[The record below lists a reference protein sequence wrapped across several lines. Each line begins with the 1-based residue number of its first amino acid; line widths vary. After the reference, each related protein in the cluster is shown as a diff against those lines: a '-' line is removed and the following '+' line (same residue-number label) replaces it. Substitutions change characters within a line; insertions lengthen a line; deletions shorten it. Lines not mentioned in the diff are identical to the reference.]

1 MNVYDEFPDGGMIF
15 SGESETAAVYEY
27 TPIGSLVSSGESET
41 AAVYEYTPTG
51 SLVSSGESE
60 TAAVYEYTPTG
71 SLVSSGESE
80 TAAVYEYTPIGSV
93 FSGGETTADIFFDNS
108 ISGGFLL
115 TGTSQVF
122 SIFNLMPIPSGA
134 RSDGSS
140 DVSLSQNLQ
149 IDFGGTL
156 VTGFATYNLV
166 VEPSVQGGI
175 QLGGEFAVLSGY
187 IAQGGNI
194 LAGTA
199 SIDIIVNIVPQ
210 NGLVSSGI
218 ASINC
223 NYDILVEG
231 GGVSLAGDTFVQIV
245 WLPTGGM
252 LVAGEATIG
261 IELTTSG
268 GILVS
273 ATADVTSFVNEPING
288 IATGGLIGNGTGRSD
303 QQRFKVSTAAG
314 FVSSSGISRY
324 GITSA
329 KYRPTGLV
337 QISSRTVYNL
347 KFDSIVLTIV
357 YNINA
362 QIERSVDFLWN
373 TGQLAMYWYRVVGKG
388 STDPCMPN
396 DPCCQKIILNI
407 HARSL
412 SDLCQKLTKRRY
424 KFPIDFVQRYN
435 RPAETTVV
443 NTLEANGDNYNC
455 NDLIDVQV
463 CQIPECADFCVEQD
477 LRLSFGFSM
486 IAQVNSFYIHE
497 ASGLLHISDSAT
509 VVFDPNYQDTPY
521 TGSGFVT
528 ASGSAAYQTNSYEF
542 RGGIKSGGIVKV
554 QATRWTAIGGEWP
567 NNTGLSFGKTSQSIN
582 NSPAEQV
589 WSLTERVFEEDSLYT
604 STDISFG
611 KVSEF
616 LFVRGFNFD
625 LPDWAE
631 VVEVRVSLKRLATQ
645 TGVKDEQIFLA
656 IGSERVSRNLAVTAF
671 DWPLIN
677 TVKTYGPDW
686 FTDSLDEYNKP
697 ITKENLLDP
706 NFGVAIKVKATSSL
720 TATIAK
726 IDFVK
731 VEVAY
736 ENPQGSIVRLS
747 SSSGEVAKSSGYTS
761 VAIGKITL
769 NSNSI
774 FKYTKRY
781 NIRLQRAGVKLS
793 GRFERSVFEKTS
805 GGLKLS
811 GNSIVKPFF
820 DVFSGGIASSGEAIV
835 KPYLEIMKGGVKSNG
850 IADRSGS
857 WRYNTSG
864 SIQIYGQAFTP
875 EKKFKYIVSTVR
887 SIAVSGLAKYKK
899 QHYKWN
905 SDGNIIFAF
914 GGVGGGAEYIAGD
927 VFLPTQV
934 TRFDMKILQTTASYL
949 KDIHKGNATGVTTPV
964 EKCGC
969 LNLPLLISL
978 TQNFSKDNIFANFLV
993 RNNLKIASTLRL
1005 RHNKLNGSWQHNLHY
1020 KGLGPDSNSPE
1031 FWDVIFELQC
1041 ADEIGGIA
1049 IGNTVWKL
1057 AIQIFRKNVYRNQNS
1072 TSRIFM
1078 SILPDTICNGTTSE
1092 LDFLITYNTQT
1103 GSAFV
1108 NPNSTIYYNEIFDNI
1123 GLFSNRYWIENP
1135 NLSLRISQIAPQ
1147 AVQTRLNLTEAVLV

>member
-1 MNVYDEFPDGGMIF
+1 M
-15 SGESETAAVYEY
+15 SETAAVYEH
-27 TPIGSLVSSGESET
+27 TPIGSIFGSGKP
-41 AAVYEYTPTG
+41 AV
-51 SLVSSGESE
+51 
-60 TAAVYEYTPTG
+60 
-71 SLVSSGESE
+71 
-80 TAAVYEYTPIGSV
+80 
-93 FSGGETTADIFFDNS
+93 N
-108 ISGGFLL
+108 ISFNNNLAGGFSL

-122 SIFNLMPIPSGA
+122 LIFNLRPIPSGI
-134 RSDGSS
+134 RSGGFSS
-140 DVSLSQNLQ
+140 VSLSQNLQ
-149 IDFGGTL
+149 IGFGGTL
-156 VTGFATYNLV
+156 ITGFATNRLV
-166 VEPSVQGGI
+166 AKPSVQGGI
-175 QLGGEFAVLSGY
+175 QTGGEFVVSSGY
-187 IAQGGNI
+187 ISQGGNI

-199 SIDIIVNIVPQ
+199 LIDIIVNIVPQ

-245 WLPTGGM
+245 WLPTGGT
-252 LVAGEATIG
+252 LVAGEAIIG
-261 IELTTSG
+261 IGVATSG

-273 ATADVTSFVNEPING
+273 AAADVTSFVNEPVNG
-288 IATGGLIGNGTGRSD
+288 ISTGGLIGGGKGRSN

-314 FVSSSGISRY
+314 LVSSSGVSHY

-329 KYRPTGLV
+329 KYRPTGSV
-337 QISSRTVYNL
+337 QIDSRTVYNL
-347 KFDSIVLTIV
+347 KFDSAVLKIV

-373 TGQLAMYWYRVVGKG
+373 TGQLTMYWYRVVGKG
-388 STDPCMPN
+388 STNVCMPN

-412 SDLCQKLTKRRY
+412 SELCQKLTKRRY

-443 NTLEANGDNYNC
+443 NNLEANGDNYDC
-455 NDLIDVQV
+455 NDLINVQV
-463 CQIPECADFCVEQD
+463 CQIPQCANFCVEQD

-486 IAQVNSFYIHE
+486 TAQVNSFYAHK
-497 ASGLLHISDSAT
+497 ASGSLYISDSAT
-509 VVFDPNYQDTPY
+509 VFFDPNYQDTPY

-528 ASGSAAYQTNSYEF
+528 ASGSAAYQTNSYKF
-542 RGGIKSGGIVKV
+542 RGGIKSGGIGKV
-554 QATRWTAIGGEWP
+554 QATRWTAVGGEWP
-567 NNTGLSFGKTSQSIN
+567 NNTGLSFGNTSQSVK
-582 NSPAEQV
+582 NSPSEQV
-589 WSLTERVFEEDSLYT
+589 WSLTERVFKEDSLYT

-611 KVSEF
+611 KTSEF
-616 LFVRGFNFD
+616 LFVSGFNFD

-656 IGSERVSRNLAVTAF
+656 IGSERVSQNLASKAS

-677 TVKTYGPDW
+677 TIKTYGPNW
-686 FTDSLDEYNKP
+686 FIDSLDGYNRP

-736 ENPQGSIVRLS
+736 ENLQGSIVRLS
-747 SSSGEVAKSSGYTS
+747 SSSGEAAKSNGYTS
-761 VAIGKITL
+761 VAMGKITL

-774 FKYTKRY
+774 FNYTKRY
-781 NIRLQRAGVKLS
+781 NVILQRAGVKLS

-811 GNSIVKPFF
+811 GKSIVKPFF

-835 KPYLEIMKGGVKSNG
+835 KPYLEIMKGGVKATG
-850 IADRSGS
+850 IADRSGI
-857 WRYNTSG
+857 WHYTTTG
-864 SIQIYGQAFTP
+864 SIGIYGQAFTP
-875 EKKFKYIVSTVR
+875 EKKFKYIPSTIR
-887 SIAVSGLAKYKK
+887 PIAVSGLAKYKK

-905 SDGNIIFAF
+905 ADGNIVFIF
-914 GGVGGGAEYIAGD
+914 GGADYIAGNIF
-927 VFLPTQV
+927 VPVQV
-934 TRFDMKILQTTASYL
+934 ARFSMKILQTTASYL
-949 KDIHKGNATGVTTPV
+949 NDIDKGNATGVTTTV

-1031 FWDVIFELQC
+1031 SWNVIFELQC
-1041 ADEIGGIA
+1041 ANEIGGTT

-1057 AIQIFRKNVYRNQNS
+1057 AIQIFRKNIYRNNNS
-1072 TSRIFM
+1072 SSRIFM

-1103 GSAFV
+1103 GLAFV

-1123 GLFSNRYWIENP
+1123 GLFSNRAWIENP
-1135 NLSLRISQIAPQ
+1135 NLNLRISQIVPQ
-1147 AVQTRLNLTEAVLV
+1147 AVQKRLNLTEAVLV